1 MSKATTDKKIDF
13 DEVYKSLSRVKEFKV
28 PTKIKMKQHYYD
40 KLATE
45 VQRKVNI
52 TEVRDVDMQPLNT
65 LYGLKVVIDNS
76 ISKEWEIIY
85 E

>member
-1 MSKATTDKKIDF
+1 MSKATTDEEIDF
-13 DEVYKSLSRVKEFKV
+13 DEIYKSLSRVKEFKV

-40 KLATE
+40 KLVTE

-52 TEVRDVDMQPLNT
+52 IEVRNVDMQPLNT
-65 LYGLKVVIDNS
+65 LFGLKVVIDNG
-76 ISKEWEIIY
+76 ISKEWEVVY